1 MSQAVDVP
9 ENHSLIRQILKFL
22 VHFEMFQQQKK
33 LLYIER
39 IYSLMALKKITA
51 AELYEQ
57 KVINQFFWKK

>member
-1 MSQAVDVP
+1 MSQAVDVA

-39 IYSLMALKKITA
+39 IYSLMSLKKITA

-57 KVINQFFWKK
+57 KVMNQFFWKK